1 MRRYPVTLSFK
12 ISEEDYK
19 ELVELSGRIGVRT
32 STLVRKL
39 ISELLRNIRDVR
51 VSEEYA
57 VILLDLSM
65 IVVVRE
71 G

>member
-51 VSEEYA
+51 VSEEHV
-57 VILLDLSM
+57 VILLDLPM
-65 IVVVRE
+65 VVVVRE